1 MFCLNNDFSKYN
13 LLHSEIAE
21 LYHNYASKFG
31 LSDSVLYILY
41 ALCENDG
48 TCKQS
53 YIYKSSG
60 LSRQTINSSVKKLSK
75 NGTISLKQGNGRNT
89 VVTLTDDGKQFAVK
103 VIEPLFKIENNIFSK
118 WSDKQI
124 QDFLLLTTNYRDLL
138 KEGIDSIDLGRKTK

>member
-1 MFCLNNDFSKYN
+1 MFYLNNDFSKYN

-31 LSDSVLYILY
+31 LSDSVLYTLY
-41 ALCENDG
+41 ALCENNG

-75 NGTISLKQGNGRNT
+75 NGIICLKQGDGRNT
-89 VVTLTDDGKQFAVK
+89 IVSLTDEGRQIAKK
-103 VIEPLFKIENNIFSK
+103 VIEPLFEIENNIFSN

-124 QDFLLLTTNYRDLL
+124 QDYLLLTTNYRDLL
-138 KEGIDSIDLGRKTK
+138 KEGIESIDLRRKSK